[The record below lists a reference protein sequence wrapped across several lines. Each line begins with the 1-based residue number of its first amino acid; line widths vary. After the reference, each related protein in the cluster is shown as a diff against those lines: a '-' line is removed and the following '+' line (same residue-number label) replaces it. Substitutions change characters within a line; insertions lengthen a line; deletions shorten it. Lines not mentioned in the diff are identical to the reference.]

1 MALLIIILSI
11 LLAWLAWR
19 FLEPFTPAWF
29 FAFMWAVQLFMAA
42 TLLQVVISFYFMGLL
57 YIVILCCCMMAGT
70 IVLPPATAEF
80 EAGRTMSEWRAGVVL
95 AVLLLLA
102 AGNPLLAIIQNGFDL
117 SEMFSLE
124 TLLEMSN
131 EMAESRY
138 DQTLEVSLYSQ
149 ILLVFL
155 YLAALYGGYC
165 YVLGNRRLKAL
176 CLLTLLPSVVVA
188 LTQAMKMNF
197 MTSVMLFLTG
207 ALVSCV
213 SNGIP
218 VVINRRKWLWG
229 IGGSVVFL
237 AFLYLTMM
245 FRLGQINE
253 KASTIVSQKFIAY
266 ATGHLPCF
274 DTWFTEMRTDEE
286 PLHFG
291 AHTFYALSNT
301 LGIEKRE
308 QGIYQERLVIGKNG
322 FEGEANVYTA
332 FRPLVEDFGV
342 YGAPLFML
350 LFGYLSQLW
359 FCRIRRWKRAYLSE
373 TLLCSAYAYVLWS
386 YVTSFYSYLS
396 YIVAFFL
403 FYVLLHFTYD
413 EVPVDTADET

>member
-57 YIVILCCCMMAGT
+57 YIVILCCCMMAGSV
-70 IVLPPATAEF
+70 VLPTATVEF
-80 EAGRTMSEWRAGVVL
+80 DAGRTLSEWRAGVVL

-165 YVLGNRRLKAL
+165 FVLGNRRLKTL

-197 MTSVMLFLTG
+197 MTSVKEPLSRVCLTEYLSLSIAGNGCG
-207 ALVSCV
+207 ALVAQWCSWLSC
-213 SNGIP
+213 I
-218 VVINRRKWLWG
+218 
-229 IGGSVVFL
+229 
-237 AFLYLTMM
+237 
-245 FRLGQINE
+245 
-253 KASTIVSQKFIAY
+253 
-266 ATGHLPCF
+266 
-274 DTWFTEMRTDEE
+274 
-286 PLHFG
+286 
-291 AHTFYALSNT
+291 
-301 LGIEKRE
+301 
-308 QGIYQERLVIGKNG
+308 
-322 FEGEANVYTA
+322 
-332 FRPLVEDFGV
+332 
-342 YGAPLFML
+342 
-350 LFGYLSQLW
+350 
-359 FCRIRRWKRAYLSE
+359 
-373 TLLCSAYAYVLWS
+373 
-386 YVTSFYSYLS
+386 
-396 YIVAFFL
+396 
-403 FYVLLHFTYD
+403 
-413 EVPVDTADET
+413 